1 MLLLWAAPLQKRSR
15 YKPLFTLYI
24 DLSRVFPFW
33 INKLCY
39 LDKIY
44 IRVIPTYLSYR
55 IKRNERSV
63 WGVILNLLIGSLH
76 LLLWHSAV
84 IVE

>member
-1 MLLLWAAPLQKRSR
+1 MLLLWAAPLQKRSG

-44 IRVIPTYLSYR
+44 ISVIPTYLSYR
-55 IKRNERSV
+55 IKRNERTV
-63 WGVILNLLIGSLH
+63 WGVLSGLPVSSPHSL
-76 LLLWHSAV
+76 W
-84 IVE
+84 